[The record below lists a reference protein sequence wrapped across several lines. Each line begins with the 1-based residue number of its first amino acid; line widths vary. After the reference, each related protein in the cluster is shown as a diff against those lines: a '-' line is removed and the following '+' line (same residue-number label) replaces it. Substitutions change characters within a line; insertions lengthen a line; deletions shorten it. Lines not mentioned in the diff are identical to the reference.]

1 MEKYKECETE
11 IKSDTNTDVEFYL
24 VDAFEIFHF
33 EPFYIELRKKLVEK
47 DLIETIISFPGG
59 LFQYTGIPFVVM
71 IISNEKRL
79 QNKISN
85 DII

>member
-33 EPFYIELRKKLVEK
+33 EPFYIVLRKKK
-47 DLIETIISFPGG
+47 
-59 LFQYTGIPFVVM
+59 Y
-71 IISNEKRL
+71 KRCFY
-79 QNKISN
+79 S
-85 DII
+85 

>member
-33 EPFYIELRKKLVEK
+33 EPF
-47 DLIETIISFPGG
+47 
-59 LFQYTGIPFVVM
+59 
-71 IISNEKRL
+71 
-79 QNKISN
+79 
-85 DII
+85 